1 MMWLGALNDQN
12 LFLKGVDFMSLK
24 ILTSSQTT
32 EKALGDAMC
41 EMERVSETSTML
53 AKTLDE
59 QRTKLKIAEEELVM
73 Y

>member
-1 MMWLGALNDQN
+1 
-12 LFLKGVDFMSLK
+12 MSLK

-59 QRTKLKIAEEELVM
+59 QRNKLKIAEEELVM

>member
-1 MMWLGALNDQN
+1 LGALNDQN
-12 LFLKGVDFMSLK
+12 LFLKGVDYMSLK
-24 ILTSSQTT
+24 ILTSLQTT